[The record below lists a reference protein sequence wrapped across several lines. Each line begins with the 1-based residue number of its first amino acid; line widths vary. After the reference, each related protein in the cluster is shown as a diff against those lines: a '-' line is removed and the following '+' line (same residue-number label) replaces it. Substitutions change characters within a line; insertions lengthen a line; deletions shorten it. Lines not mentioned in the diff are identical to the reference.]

1 MKKII
6 SLLVIALCL
15 VACNSVDQKL
25 DKLEKACEDKNIE
38 KAEKICASIDAAKL
52 DAEQSARLTA
62 ATVKMAAIKAEQFI
76 KDAGEAVKDAVEEA
90 GREAQEAIEQ
100 VSDETKQSIEQ
111 AK

>member
-62 ATVKMAAIKAEQFI
+62 A
-76 KDAGEAVKDAVEEA
+76 
-90 GREAQEAIEQ
+90 
-100 VSDETKQSIEQ
+100 
-111 AK
+111 

>member
-1 MKKII
+1 MKKFFA
-6 SLLVIALCL
+6 LLVIALCL

-38 KAEKICASIDAAKL
+38 KAEKICASIDADKL
-52 DAEQSARLTA
+52 DAEQSARLKA
-62 ATVKMAAIKAEQFI
+62 ATFKMAAIKAEQFI

-100 VSDETKQSIEQ
+100 VSDETKQAIEQ